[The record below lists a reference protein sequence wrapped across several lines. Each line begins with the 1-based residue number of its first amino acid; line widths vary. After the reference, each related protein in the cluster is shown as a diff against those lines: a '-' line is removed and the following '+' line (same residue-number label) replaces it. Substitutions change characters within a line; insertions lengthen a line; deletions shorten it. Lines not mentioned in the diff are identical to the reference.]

1 MAKEQELTYD
11 EELRDVLI
19 TISVIAKRLA
29 DRLDQNRK
37 TEEQENGKIEG
48 NLDCP

>member
-1 MAKEQELTYD
+1 MVKEQAQTYD

-37 TEEQENGKIEG
+37 TEEQKNGKNEG
-48 NLDCP
+48 NHGSP

>member
-1 MAKEQELTYD
+1 MSKEQTYD

-19 TISVIAKRLA
+19 AISVIAKRLA

-37 TEEQENGKIEG
+37 TEEQENGKNEG
-48 NLDCP
+48 NFVSP